1 MINVNEVVTKSIIT
15 KSNLPDAD
23 YVINP
28 YIGCPHKC
36 IYCYAEFMKRFTN
49 HKEPWGDFIDI
60 KNSLKNIDV
69 GKLSEKVVLLSSVTD
84 AYNIFEK
91 KYCVTQK
98 ILEQFIDSNANLEI
112 LTKSNLIL
120 RDLPILIKI
129 KNLKVGISL
138 NTLDDNLRSMTE
150 PRASSI
156 EQRIDTLKKLKDN
169 GIKTYAF
176 ISPIFPEITNIFDII
191 DRLEYFVDEF
201 YFENLNLRGN
211 YKKRFLDFIMENFTN
226 LYDLYRDIYNNNN
239 DSYWDDMNL
248 SIQEYCKKKNIKY
261 KIYFNH
267 SNKSK
272 T

>member
-1 MINVNEVVTKSIIT
+1 MINVNEVITKSIIT

-49 HKEPWGDFIDI
+49 HKENWGDFIDV

-69 GKLSEKVVLLSSVTD
+69 RGLSGKVVLLSSVTD

-98 ILEQFIDSNANLEI
+98 ILKQFVGVDVNLEI
-112 LTKSNLIL
+112 LTKSHLIL
-120 RDLPILIKI
+120 RDLPILLNI

-138 NTLDDNLRSMTE
+138 NTLDDKLRSMTE

-156 EQRIDTLKKLKDN
+156 EQRIYALEKLRDN

-176 ISPIFPEITNIFDII
+176 ISPIFPEITNVFDII
-191 DRLEYFVDEF
+191 DRLEYIVDEF
-201 YFENLNLRGN
+201 YFENLNLRGE
-211 YKKRFLDFIMENFTN
+211 YKKRVLDFIMNNFADSYS
-226 LYDLYRDIYNNNN
+226 LYKNIYINN
-239 DSYWDDMNL
+239 DNGYWEEVSS
-248 SIQEYCKKKNIKY
+248 SIQEHCKKKNIKY

-267 SNKSK
+267 KNKSK
-272 T
+272 I